1 MHNFD
6 YEEGVQTCTTLDYEE
21 GVQTCTTLTMRRVY
35 KHAQL

>member
-1 MHNFD
+1 MHNSD
-6 YEEGVQTCTTLDYEE
+6 YEEGVQTCTTLDYDE

>member
-6 YEEGVQTCTTLDYEE
+6 YEEGVQTCTTLTEE

-35 KHAQL
+35 KRAQL